1 MDDVKGY
8 FVSKFLVLS
17 HLIYAAI
24 DHFGSAADQEF
35 LRPIFQK
42 AMKMKTIWPLRDG
55 GWRGMIFNVRS
66 VNT

>member
-1 MDDVKGY
+1 MDDLKRIFCFQTSYAVK
-8 FVSKFLVLS
+8 S

-42 AMKMKTIWPLRDG
+42 AIKMKTIWPSEMEDG
-55 GWRGMIFNVRS
+55 AE
-66 VNT
+66 